1 MFHFQYINMD
11 RKVDSTEYENNKIE
25 IEYSKLK
32 MDDECNVIFNKR
44 KIKIN
49 NEIVNIIRNEDPPS
63 YLFWDFIHNLNFAIG
78 DGDGEAR
85 AYSAIQNF
93 DNELIE
99 KKIIIGIMHL
109 VYDFID
115 MHDINTRYVDIF
127 DYVVEFILM
136 GEEYYSNML
145 INYNGL
151 VGIHFRIISR
161 NYPWKKIIVP
171 ILIKYLKY
179 SKQSIN

>member
-1 MFHFQYINMD
+1 
-11 RKVDSTEYENNKIE
+11 
-25 IEYSKLK
+25 
-32 MDDECNVIFNKR
+32 
-44 KIKIN
+44 
-49 NEIVNIIRNEDPPS
+49 
-63 YLFWDFIHNLNFAIG
+63 
-78 DGDGEAR
+78 
-85 AYSAIQNF
+85 
-93 DNELIE
+93 
-99 KKIIIGIMHL
+99 MHL